1 MITLTPLLALFTFA
15 AGLSDCQVLQRE
27 KNGTASA
34 IVSGKSDGEGRLYC
48 RIDNG
53 RWTEIAAIRPG
64 DWKAKLPAISTG
76 GPYAIDLRADST
88 SGARLAEKGFREVFV
103 GDLWIL
109 AGQSNMVGRAKI
121 DPAHQTDPL
130 VRMLALNG
138 VWQLATHPLHEQV
151 TPPGATRPGTGPGL
165 DFAREMVRKFKVPI
179 GLLPCAKGGTSM
191 EQWSPAL
198 AAQGP
203 ASLYGN
209 LLGQVRLAGG
219 RVTGVLW
226 YQGENDT
233 GTEPSAVYKT
243 KFQAFVARLRADLN
257 RPDLPF
263 IYAQL
268 ARYVNSPEKFY
279 LQWNI
284 VQEAQRVSESEIP
297 NVRMVATVD
306 LEMGDLIHLSRGSQD
321 RLGRRFALAAQGKTG
336 PRLAEARWDSP
347 NELRLRLTGVNGE
360 LKTAGGRV
368 FGFEA
373 VTPNDQR
380 KIFFFQVSVDP
391 ANGEVVL
398 LANRDGV
405 VRDVPEAIDLWYG
418 RGHDP
423 ICNLTDSEDLA
434 LPVFGPWRL
443 TPRPPAP
450 PRTPAPSR
458 KR

>member
-15 AGLSDCQVLQRE
+15 AGLSDSQVLQRE
-27 KNGTASA
+27 ANGTASA
-34 IVSGKSDGEGRLYC
+34 VVSGKSDSPGRLLC
-48 RIDNG
+48 RIDQG
-53 RWTEIAAIRPG
+53 QWREVAAIQAG
-64 DWKAKLPAISTG
+64 DWSARLPALPTG
-76 GPYAIDLRADST
+76 GPYTVQLRVNGP
-88 SGARLAEKGFREVFV
+88 SGALVTEKNYREVFV
-103 GDLWIL
+103 GDLWVL
-109 AGQSNMVGRAKI
+109 AGQSNMVGRARV
-121 DPAHQTDPL
+121 DPAHRPDPL

-151 TPPGATRPGTGPGL
+151 TPPGATRPGSGPGL
-165 DFAREMVRKFKVPI
+165 EFARELVRTLKVPI

-198 AAQGP
+198 AAQGS

-233 GTEPSAVYKT
+233 GPEPAAVYKT
-243 KFQAFVARLRADLN
+243 KFQALVARLRADLN

-263 IYAQL
+263 FYAQL
-268 ARYVNSPEKFY
+268 ARYANLPAKFY
-279 LQWNI
+279 AEWNV

-297 NVRMVATVD
+297 LARLVATVD
-306 LEMGDLIHLSRGSQD
+306 LEMGDLIHLSRPSQD
-321 RLGRRFALAAQGKTG
+321 RLGRRFALAVQGKGG

-347 NELRLRLTGVNGE
+347 NELRLRLTGVNGG
-360 LKTAGGRV
+360 LRAPGGRV

-373 VTPNDQR
+373 VAAGDQR
-380 KIFFFQVSVDP
+380 KIYFFQVSLDP
-391 ANGEVVL
+391 AKGEVVIL
-398 LANRDGV
+398 LNRDSAE
-405 VRDVPEAIDLWYG
+405 RTAPEAIDLWYG

-423 ICNLTDSEDLA
+423 ICNLTDAEDLA
-434 LPVFGPWRL
+434 LPAFGPWRL
-443 TPRPPAP
+443 PPRPPAP
-450 PRTPAPSR
+450 PR